1 MICCPAMYRSTT
13 SPLLLRLG
21 RWVLAWWMLSL
32 AVATAAPLVHPQAMQ
47 VVCTS
52 AGSIKLVSTSD
63 DGAAEVGNGHLDCA
77 LCLPMLAP
85 PPFAAPQ
92 LPPPS
97 PLAHAL
103 QPVRAAHIAAA
114 TAAPLSARA
123 PPSLL
128 AV

>member
-1 MICCPAMYRSTT
+1 VQPK
-13 SPLLLRLG
+13 LLTQVCSADG
-21 RWVLAWWMLSL
+21 GMVLVVVDADGDV
-32 AVATAAPLVHPQAMQ
+32 VASGPHT
-47 VVCTS
+47 
-52 AGSIKLVSTSD
+52 
-63 DGAAEVGNGHLDCA
+63 LDCA

>member
-1 MICCPAMYRSTT
+1 M
-13 SPLLLRLG
+13 
-21 RWVLAWWMLSL
+21 LAWWMLSL

-52 AGSIKLVSTSD
+52 AGNIKLVVTSD
-63 DGAAEVGNGHLDCA
+63 EGATEMGSTHLDCA
-77 LCLPMLAP
+77 LCLPMAAP
-85 PPFAAPQ
+85 PPFEAPL
-92 LPPPS
+92 LPPSS

-123 PPSLL
+123 PPSFL
-128 AV
+128 VV